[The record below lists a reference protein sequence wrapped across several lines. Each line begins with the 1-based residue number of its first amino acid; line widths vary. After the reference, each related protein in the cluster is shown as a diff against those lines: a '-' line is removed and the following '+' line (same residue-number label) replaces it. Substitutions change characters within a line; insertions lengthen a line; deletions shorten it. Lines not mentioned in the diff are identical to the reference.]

1 MPPYLVPSKA
11 SYDGD
16 PFWLVLCRDPVKC
29 GERWGSLGWGG
40 GSRGMVMEVEGAWN
54 LGLDG
59 DVELHEGGYWDVS
72 LCTGAAGSG
81 GNGSSV
87 GVDGTDSVEVNC
99 VGVVSGSNSVG
110 FVVVVV
116 LDGFGLVL
124 WSSLRMA
131 L

>member
-1 MPPYLVPSKA
+1 MEK
-11 SYDGD
+11 DGGAWD
-16 PFWLVLCRDPVKC
+16 
-29 GERWGSLGWGG
+29 GGG

>member
-1 MPPYLVPSKA
+1 MEK
-11 SYDGD
+11 DG
-16 PFWLVLCRDPVKC
+16 
-29 GERWGSLGWGG
+29 GGWNGYG
-40 GSRGMVMEVEGAWN
+40 GSRGMVMEVEGVWN
-54 LGLDG
+54 LGLDA

-72 LCTGAAGSG
+72 LCTGAGGIG

-116 LDGFGLVL
+116 LVGCGVVL